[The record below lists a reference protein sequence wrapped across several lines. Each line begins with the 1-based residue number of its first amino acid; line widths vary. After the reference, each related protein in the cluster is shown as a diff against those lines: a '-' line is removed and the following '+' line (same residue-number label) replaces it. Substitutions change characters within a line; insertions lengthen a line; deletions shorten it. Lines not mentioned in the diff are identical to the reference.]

1 VNFPAVAATEN
12 ASQDEERDY
21 RWRASVGMA
30 NETNRLAN
38 GFQVISTS
46 RL

>member
-1 VNFPAVAATEN
+1 MARPHMAV
-12 ASQDEERDY
+12 
-21 RWRASVGMA
+21 VGMA